1 MDKYN
6 EALEKAK
13 AYDKAL
19 KLMRDCVPD
28 ENGLVHVRP
37 SDIFSEL
44 KESEGEEIK
53 EYLIS
58 FIKMESGVNLS
69 PDDAG
74 KILAWLEKQ
83 GEQKPINDI
92 DEDIVETVEDTSI
105 LDMVEPKFKVGN
117 WYQCTKDF
125 FGKGVTFDKNTAY
138 YCAEEGCLKNE
149 YGCHIAIVKD
159 LYDNFKLW
167 TIQDAKDGDVLVCPL
182 PKKYGAGEQIFIFKG
197 INSRDYVDNC
207 IEFYCRI
214 CQGYFYENKIGFMGT
229 TDGIFHPA
237 TKEQRDLLFQK
248 MKEAGYTFDFDKKE
262 LKKIDNEEV
271 NGEVYGIDGLYHAQ
285 RILEKTLGRVDGY
298 QSDDGIL
305 EHKCAI
311 SAVKKLYEQKPAWS
325 EADDEELEIVINA
338 LKGAGRH
345 GSVDWLSTVK
355 WLLTIKQRIGG

>member
-44 KESEGEEIK
+44 KESEGEDIK

-83 GEQKPINDI
+83 GEQKP
-92 DEDIVETVEDTSI
+92 
-105 LDMVEPKFKVGN
+105 
-117 WYQCTKDF
+117 
-125 FGKGVTFDKNTAY
+125 
-138 YCAEEGCLKNE
+138 
-149 YGCHIAIVKD
+149 
-159 LYDNFKLW
+159 
-167 TIQDAKDGDVLVCPL
+167 
-182 PKKYGAGEQIFIFKG
+182 
-197 INSRDYVDNC
+197 
-207 IEFYCRI
+207 
-214 CQGYFYENKIGFMGT
+214 
-229 TDGIFHPA
+229 
-237 TKEQRDLLFQK
+237 
-248 MKEAGYTFDFDKKE
+248 
-262 LKKIDNEEV
+262 
-271 NGEVYGIDGLYHAQ
+271 
-285 RILEKTLGRVDGY
+285 
-298 QSDDGIL
+298 
-305 EHKCAI
+305 
-311 SAVKKLYEQKPAWS
+311 AWS

-338 LKGAGRH
+338 LRH
-345 GSVDWLSTVK
+345 DSVDWLSTVK